1 MQWGMATTH
10 LDRHLLLL
18 AIMVWGSLAAVI
30 AFIGGRMIYRP
41 GRSSRR
47 RGGAAEL
54 R

>member
-1 MQWGMATTH
+1 MHWVMATTH

-18 AIMVWGSLAAVI
+18 AIMVWGSLAAVV
-30 AFIGGRMIYRP
+30 AFIAGRMIYRP

-47 RGGAAEL
+47 RGGRGEV